1 MVEHEP
7 GKGAR
12 VRVVRLYAG
21 AFRGKNIM
29 LKITRIAAAGL
40 MFATVFGAAPQAFAW
55 ACQAQANDGA
65 TGYSYNYPN
74 RRAARQRALAECNA
88 RTYCECYIVDCQR
101 HG

>member
-7 GKGAR
+7 AKGAR
-12 VRVVRLYAG
+12 VRDVRLYAG

-40 MFATVFGAAPQAFAW
+40 MFATVFGAAPQA
-55 ACQAQANDGA
+55 
-65 TGYSYNYPN
+65 SYNYPN

-88 RTYCECYIVDCQR
+88 RTYGECYIVDCQR